1 MNEPKDEGVTFDK
14 AMEVHRLNIDDCLSP
29 TQIAEKTGIDI
40 FLVGRILAGRI
51 FPGALRVRLRALRS
65 TSHQRTMRITSALPI

>member
-1 MNEPKDEGVTFDK
+1 MNEPKDEGITFDQ
-14 AMEVHRLNIDDCLSP
+14 ANEAHQLINEDCLSP

-51 FPGALRVRLRALRS
+51 FPGALRLWEKRK
-65 TSHQRTMRITSALPI
+65 

>member
-1 MNEPKDEGVTFDK
+1 MRAPTDEGITFDQ
-14 AMEVHRLNIDDCLSP
+14 ANEVHRLLNEDCLSP

-51 FPGALRVRLRALRS
+51 FPGDLRLWEKKK
-65 TSHQRTMRITSALPI
+65 

>member
-1 MNEPKDEGVTFDK
+1 MKAPTDEGVTFDQ

-51 FPGALRVRLRALRS
+51 FPGALRLWEKK
-65 TSHQRTMRITSALPI
+65 SA

>member
-1 MNEPKDEGVTFDK
+1 MNEPKDKGITFDK
-14 AMEVHRLNIDDCLSP
+14 AMEVHRLFNEDCLSP

-51 FPGALRVRLRALRS
+51 FPGALRVWEKRK
-65 TSHQRTMRITSALPI
+65 